1 MNNAERERLYET
13 AKKQQRILNVM
24 QERLK
29 KTGAESNRKITN
41 KVKAR
46 LNETRTKTMKAFRN
60 AGLPA
65 PRNIGYNRVTG
76 FGAAETAEGEA
87 LVNILPILAEQ
98 GFGRA
103 VQQARFVSPET
114 FSADVDVPG
123 SHTWVLKHTPATSEA
138 AAARA
143 MRRGPDGSTQLIRA
157 VRAGDEAEV
166 SRLIQLGA
174 PLNSANIHGS
184 TALLTAAIYRPT
196 QYKLFELLLDAG
208 ANPNLTDAAD
218 ATPLMVVA
226 SKNEP
231 TTNVCRLLLDA
242 GVDVNQADHYGS
254 TPLIFACM
262 WGDVDRCKL
271 FVERGANVNAVN
283 DIGRT
288 PLIVASNTN
297 LSDDKVCRLLVD
309 AGADVNAVDD
319 NGRTPLMESS
329 KIGSVNI
336 CRFLL
341 DAGADINKAN
351 RIGSTALMYAAN
363 GNCISVCKFL
373 LERGADI
380 NQADK
385 IGRTAIDYANAA
397 AGWAND
403 HRIVELF
410 ETWTREHCSGSEC
423 AVIGGTRKRRQ
434 RKVKKTRRRTVA
446 SSRVKRQ

>member
-46 LNETRTKTMKAFRN
+46 LNETWKKMTTAFQG
-60 AGLPA
+60 AGLPP
-65 PRNIGYNRVTG
+65 PR
-76 FGAAETAEGEA
+76 AATKEGE
-87 LVNILPILAEQ
+87 LLIDILPILAEQ

-114 FSADVDVPG
+114 STIDKTLPG
-123 SHTWVLKHTPATSEA
+123 SHAWVINHSPATSEA

-208 ANPNLTDAAD
+208 ANPNLTDAAG
-218 ATPLMVVA
+218 ATPLIVVA

-242 GVDVNQADHYGS
+242 GADVNQADHYGS
-254 TPLIFACM
+254 TPLIVACM

-271 FVERGANVNAVN
+271 LVERGANVNAVN

-288 PLIVASNTN
+288 PLILAMT
-297 LSDDKVCRLLVD
+297 LDDKVCRLLVD
-309 AGADVNAVDD
+309 AGADVNAVDQY
-319 NGRTPLMESS
+319 GRTPLMESS
-329 KIGSVNI
+329 IIDSVNI

-341 DAGADINKAN
+341 AAGADINQADHY
-351 RIGSTALMYAAN
+351 GMTALMYAAD

-380 NQADK
+380 TKADDR
-385 IGRTAIDYANAA
+385 GQTAIDYANAA
-397 AGWAND
+397 AGWAAPAGWAND
-403 HRIVELF
+403 RRIVELF
-410 ETWTREHCSGSEC
+410 ETWTREHCSGSKC
-423 AVIGGTRKRRQ
+423 AVMGGTRKRRQ
-434 RKVKKTRRRTVA
+434 RKVKKTRRRTLA